1 MAPQDERASLQN
13 SCQEGIEE
21 DVGENDYTTHPT
33 MIELD
38 PHEPVLRRSV
48 YRRESFL
55 VTFATS
61 NGPPQIVI
69 LMLLLALGF
78 GSTIGVV
85 PAVMSDRYARLY
97 HGYTD
102 EEDCSSYGMDDKP
115 QPCLDGSSDAQ
126 QAAALSNLISNGL
139 TFITSSLMGSISDER
154 GRRGKT
160 LMTRRVSYWHPV
172 CEVSDTSRPMAG
184 LLILGTFLAT
194 LYPLCLVL
202 LQIFE
207 HMNPFW
213 YYAAGS
219 INGVVNFVALA
230 LSALSDVMPPKW
242 RAPSF
247 GLLLAG
253 FSLGFALAPILAIVF
268 DHFQV
273 SIFSFTLMAIGFV
286 LTVLF
291 FPETLPPEAAA
302 EAARTRAAQYTE
314 HTTLFRK
321 MLWSAARPFR
331 ELSILNRNQLF
342 RLLSVLAFFS
352 GMVTSADHTLL
363 IYYVEERLAFDDH
376 DVAVMY
382 MIVGVLGIVV
392 QGILLKPLND
402 CLGERFV
409 IVVAFF
415 LGAVYNVLYG
425 LAKDKTTIFI
435 AVSIS
440 TFLGMSFPTI
450 SAIKSNNV
458 DESEQGRIQGA
469 LYSLSALASGL
480 GPILLR
486 IVYSH
491 TKNLPYP
498 GPGSMFIFAA
508 FLFLVATG
516 FAFALPK
523 DKANSSN
530 KSDEDS
536 PILNEEEIDMVETY
550 GTSLL

>member
-1 MAPQDERASLQN
+1 MTPQDERASRGAASPQ
-13 SCQEGIEE
+13 GTTMDVVE
-21 DVGENDYTTHPT
+21 DYCHSHPA
-33 MIELD
+33 MAELD

-61 NGPPQIVI
+61 DGPPQIVI

-85 PAVMSDRYARLY
+85 PAVMSDRYARLN

-102 EEDCSSYGMDDKP
+102 EKDCSSYGMDDKP
-115 QPCLDGSSDAQ
+115 APCLAGSSDAQ
-126 QAAALSNLISNGL
+126 NAAAMSNLISNGL
-139 TFITSSLMGSISDER
+139 TFITSSLMGSISDEH
-154 GRRGKT
+154 GRRG
-160 LMTRRVSYWHPV
+160 
-172 CEVSDTSRPMAG
+172 
-184 LLILGTFLAT
+184 LLVFGTFLAT

-202 LQIFE
+202 LQIYPN
-207 HMNPFW
+207 MNPFW

-219 INGVVNFVALA
+219 MNGIVNWIAVA

-253 FSLGFALAPILAIVF
+253 FSLGFALAPLLALVF

-273 SIFSFTLMAIGFV
+273 SIFSFSLMVLGFL
-286 LTVLF
+286 LTVAF

-302 EAARTRAAQYTE
+302 EAAQTRLAQYTE
-314 HTTLFRK
+314 HTSITGK
-321 MLWSAARPFR
+321 ILWSMARPLR

-376 DVAVMY
+376 DVAVMF
-382 MIVGVLGIVV
+382 MIVGILGIFV
-392 QGILLKPLND
+392 QGVLLKPLND
-402 CLGERFV
+402 CLGERLV

-415 LGAVYNVLYG
+415 LGAAYNLLYG
-425 LAKDKTTIFI
+425 IATNKATIFV

-458 DESEQGRIQGA
+458 V
-469 LYSLSALASGL
+469 SG
-480 GPILLR
+480 
-486 IVYSH
+486 
-491 TKNLPYP
+491 
-498 GPGSMFIFAA
+498 M
-508 FLFLVATG
+508 G
-516 FAFALPK
+516 FAMIESMCQP
-523 DKANSSN
+523 SC
-530 KSDEDS
+530 
-536 PILNEEEIDMVETY
+536 PICLTTTAHVAPRII
-550 GTSLL
+550 G

>member
-1 MAPQDERASLQN
+1 MAPKQQEARTTSHDHEPEHQNHDEYYN
-13 SCQEGIEE
+13 S
-21 DVGENDYTTHPT
+21 HPHMT
-33 MIELD
+33 EID

-61 NGPPQIVI
+61 DGPPQIVI

-85 PAVMSDRYARLY
+85 PAVMSDRYARLN

-102 EEDCSSYGMDDKP
+102 DRDCSLFGMDDKP
-115 QPCLDGSSDAQ
+115 DACLAGSSDAQ
-126 QAAALSNLISNGL
+126 NAAAMSNLISNGL
-139 TFITSSLMGSISDER
+139 TFLTSSLMGSISDER
-154 GRRGKT
+154 GRR
-160 LMTRRVSYWHPV
+160 
-172 CEVSDTSRPMAG
+172 G

-202 LQIFE
+202 LQIYE

-219 INGVVNFVALA
+219 MNGIVNWVAVA

-253 FSLGFALAPILAIVF
+253 FSLGFALAPLLAIVF
-268 DHFQV
+268 NHFQV
-273 SIFSFTLMAIGFV
+273 SVFSFSLMVIGFV
-286 LTVLF
+286 LTVAF
-291 FPETLPPEAAA
+291 FPETLPPGAAA
-302 EAARTRAAQYTE
+302 EAARIRQEQYTE
-314 HTTLFRK
+314 HDTVGGK
-321 MLWSAARPFR
+321 IIWSAIRPLR

-376 DVAVMY
+376 DVAVMF
-382 MIVGVLGIVV
+382 MIVGILGIVV
-392 QGILLKPLND
+392 QGVLLKPLND
-402 CLGERFV
+402 CLGERYV

-415 LGAVYNVLYG
+415 VGAFYNLLYG

-435 AVSIS
+435 AVSLS

-480 GPILLR
+480 GPVLLR

-491 TKNLPYP
+491 TKSLPYP

-523 DKANSSN
+523 DKANSRN
-530 KSDEDS
+530 KSDEEQVS
-536 PILNEEEIDMVETY
+536 ILDEEEIDMVETY

>member
-1 MAPQDERASLQN
+1 
-13 SCQEGIEE
+13 
-21 DVGENDYTTHPT
+21 
-33 MIELD
+33 
-38 PHEPVLRRSV
+38 
-48 YRRESFL
+48 
-55 VTFATS
+55 
-61 NGPPQIVI
+61 
-69 LMLLLALGF
+69 
-78 GSTIGVV
+78 
-85 PAVMSDRYARLY
+85 
-97 HGYTD
+97 
-102 EEDCSSYGMDDKP
+102 
-115 QPCLDGSSDAQ
+115 
-126 QAAALSNLISNGL
+126 
-139 TFITSSLMGSISDER
+139 
-154 GRRGKT
+154 
-160 LMTRRVSYWHPV
+160 
-172 CEVSDTSRPMAG
+172 
-184 LLILGTFLAT
+184 
-194 LYPLCLVL
+194 
-202 LQIFE
+202 
-207 HMNPFW
+207 MNPFW

-219 INGVVNFVALA
+219 INGIVNWVAVA

-253 FSLGFALAPILAIVF
+253 FSLGFALAPLLAIVF

-273 SIFSFTLMAIGFV
+273 SIFSYTLMLIGFI
-286 LTVLF
+286 LTVCF

-302 EAARTRAAQYTE
+302 EAAQTRAAQYTE
-314 HTTLFRK
+314 HATVAGK
-321 MLWSAARPFR
+321 ILWSISRPLR

-342 RLLSVLAFFS
+342 RLLSILAFFS

-376 DVAVMY
+376 DVAVMF
-382 MIVGVLGIVV
+382 MIVGILGIFV
-392 QGILLKPLND
+392 QGVLLKPLND
-402 CLGERFV
+402 CLGERYV

-415 LGAVYNVLYG
+415 LGAVYNLLYG
-425 LAKDKTTIFI
+425 LARDKATIFI

-491 TKNLPYP
+491 TKDLPYP

-523 DKANSSN
+523 DKANSRS
-530 KSDEDS
+530 KGGEDVRM
-536 PILNEEEIDMVETY
+536 IDDEIDMVETY